1 MVSTVLFQNLDQ
13 RAIMTSIQLSPD
25 YWAIENQNENFVC
38 SKINQNMEV
47 LNILKQIPN
56 RIKLV
61 RYEDFVDKTEKTLED
76 LYEFLDISYLLP
88 LAKLAIEN
96 HIQPEPQ
103 EIKWDKV
110 LEGEIIGKTSSVA
123 KCDILSSLCYS
134 EFEV

>member
-1 MVSTVLFQNLDQ
+1 
-13 RAIMTSIQLSPD
+13 MTSIQLSPD

-38 SKINQNMEV
+38 SKINQNMDV
-47 LNILKQIPN
+47 LNMLKHIPN